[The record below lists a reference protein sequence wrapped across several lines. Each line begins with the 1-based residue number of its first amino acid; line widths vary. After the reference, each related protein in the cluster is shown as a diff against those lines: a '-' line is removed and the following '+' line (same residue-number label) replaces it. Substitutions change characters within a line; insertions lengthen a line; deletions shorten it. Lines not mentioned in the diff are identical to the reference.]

1 MMTIEEILAG
11 ESKNLEFKKSLP
23 DKSIRFPK

>member
-1 MMTIEEILAG
+1 MTIEEILAR